1 MKIVIFIILL
11 IIIFNT
17 FYKLNLKRKQK
28 LSINR
33 IKYIRNVYYIKKVIK
48 SCNSYFQLLNSYN
61 WAKDYV
67 NNYKKFDVKYKEN
80 NIDLAMINNLFI
92 TRRFQLEKPT
102 KHEIETILE
111 RSENRDKFLRKG
123 QWLFN
128 ELYKMYPNFANSI
141 RGTEFDPFYDDNRIN
156 KFINYIS
163 N

>member
-33 IKYIRNVYYIKKVIK
+33 IKYIRNLYYIKKVIK

-80 NIDLAMINNLFI
+80 NIDLA
-92 TRRFQLEKPT
+92 T
-102 KHEIETILE
+102 TILRDKKLQKPE
-111 RSENRDKFLRKG
+111 RSEK
-123 QWLFN
+123 LFAI
-128 ELYKMYPNFANSI
+128 FDSI
-141 RGTEFDPFYDDNRIN
+141 SPQFITAEFEF
-156 KFINYIS
+156 FFH
-163 N
+163 